1 MAKRFPPDKN
11 RQIKKKQNAR
21 FTSFRSHDPH
31 STYLKRSDI
40 LDSGNNPLFCSRFDL
55 LIFFISFKK
64 DSVWVAGRLAGA
76 LAASCLAGLAWPDLS
91 SGKQKGLAR
100 HNGEKMKIKTAST
113 PRTFNFTNDKTPTV
127 IPKPHSNK
135 LVTLEA
141 MLVRN
146 YDPLTWWLVVLLG
159 RLWRIKM
166 DDFFSL

>member
-1 MAKRFPPDKN
+1 MAKIFPPDQN
-11 RQIKKKQNAR
+11 RQIQKDKMQDLRVLDHTIHIPHIWKDQ
-21 FTSFRSHDPH
+21 TSL
-31 STYLKRSDI
+31 T
-40 LDSGNNPLFCSRFDL
+40 GNNPLFCSRFDL

-76 LAASCLAGLAWPDLS
+76 LAASCLAGLAWPDLG

-146 YDPLTWWLVVLLG
+146 YEPLTWWLVV
-159 RLWRIKM
+159 
-166 DDFFSL
+166 